1 MFIPILFLPVILI
14 HCRLVIGAPVS
25 EIDSSPSPSTLLPP
39 SSIIV
44 PTVASV
50 QILSTCQPGQ
60 YFKRDCK
67 LYISCE
73 NGKWRR
79 NFCPENKYWNQIAK
93 KCDDIHNV
101 PECYEMSLEIQRD
114 ARSMMQAKL
123 RSSKPQP
130 QSSLLLG
137 NNPVE
142 EEKEIEY
149 DPKTTTMTK
158 IHHPNNNDHVEYDDE
173 YEEESEYDDDNDND
187 NEQNQKKSK
196 IVTKIL
202 EKPYFSSKD
211 YEDYDDDTDDD
222 DFEDEKTMEI
232 NQPKQLSQPTKR
244 SHNQDEEKFIKNDI
258 ITNDRMVTMNKRK
271 KSKSNYQRSSTMTT
285 TPMMN
290 TYGKI
295 CIVRGK
301 QIECHDDDSSVTTT
315 SSTTTATTLSTTTPG
330 SIDNLDGKSVIN
342 KCKTDIIDHN
352 DQRKV
357 HSYSFTIEINIDDRI
372 FERIE
377 RFIRLIIYYISF
389 QFM

>member
-123 RSSKPQP
+123 RSSKQQP

-149 DPKTTTMTK
+149 DP
-158 IHHPNNNDHVEYDDE
+158 
-173 YEEESEYDDDNDND
+173 DDDNDND

-301 QIECHDDDSSVTTT
+301 QIECHDDDDSSVTTT

-330 SIDNLDGKSVIN
+330 SIDDDHQKSVIN